1 MSKKVLMQNRIK
13 AQILRVLEA
22 LKLTREKKRLVRTLG
37 LE

>member
-1 MSKKVLMQNRIK
+1 MSKKVLMQNKIT